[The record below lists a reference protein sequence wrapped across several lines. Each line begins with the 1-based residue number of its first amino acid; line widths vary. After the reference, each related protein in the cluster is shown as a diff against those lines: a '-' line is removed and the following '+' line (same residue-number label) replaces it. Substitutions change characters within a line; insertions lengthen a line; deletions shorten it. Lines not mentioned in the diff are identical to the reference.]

1 MAHTATMPTK
11 NDVMCDSFERENPYC
26 TTEDIIRLRNS
37 GQVKEGIKHLKEKY
51 DSVAKFGPQT
61 TSNGTATE
69 DQLVKRRENPTIEVS
84 EPAQSS
90 SSQGSSYRPVSFTEG
105 VTEQDIL
112 QVDTFFKSHKTD
124 VIVCNCL
131 ANLYF
136 GKVMGGKDHW
146 KFAMTGIPVLVL
158 DTGEHHRKRRLQIV
172 LSEKGSG
179 FILWKNKIDHLSNY
193 SASHIN
199 FHTLHLMT
207 DHTRLA
213 GLSFDDGSAATEFF
227 NALSKLTSDPNDELF
242 NISKSKKKK
251 KSQKSK
257 QKFKAPKKT
266 EISQPCCFVHVT
278 KLEKPLNELSLVSGP
293 MGFEHSSKSPEDDRD
308 DNEMSSRVGSKLT
321 LTSEST
327 SSGISED
334 IRSNDQ

>member
-11 NDVMCDSFERENPYC
+11 NDVMVDSFERENPYC
-26 TTEDIIRLRNS
+26 TTEDIIRLRKS

-51 DSVAKFGPQT
+51 DSVTNFGPQAT
-61 TSNGTATE
+61 VNGSAID
-69 DQLVKRRENPTIEVS
+69 DQSVKRRENPSIKVT
-84 EPAQSS
+84 EPAQSPES
-90 SSQGSSYRPVSFTEG
+90 SSYRPVSFTEG

-124 VIVCNCL
+124 VVVCNCL

-146 KFAMTGIPVLVL
+146 KFTMTGIPVLVL

-172 LSEKGSG
+172 LSEKGTG
-179 FILWKNKIDHLSNY
+179 FVLWKNKIDHLTEY
-193 SASHIN
+193 SAPHTN
-199 FHTLHLMT
+199 FHTLHLTT

-213 GLSFDDGSAATEFF
+213 GLSFDDGSAATEFY
-227 NALSKLTSDPNDELF
+227 NALQKLTSDPNDELF

-293 MGFEHSSKSPEDDRD
+293 MGFEHSTKAPDDEREET
-308 DNEMSSRVGSKLT
+308 EMSSRAGSKLT
-321 LTSEST
+321 LTSDST

-334 IRSNDQ
+334 IRSTDQ